1 MDYVQCDI
9 GGKMISFRPKPGL
22 IVLLAL
28 IAVFLVGCSLENPD
42 ANISRFFENAFSDV
56 TNYWNEIGQYFDNIG
71 SVIEGITSSLS
82 GIGEAIRDMFGN
94 FSLF

>member
-1 MDYVQCDI
+1 MREKRKAHDLLRQNLLL
-9 GGKMISFRPKPGL
+9 L
-22 IVLLAL
+22 IVIFAL
-28 IAVFLVGCSLENPD
+28 SLSACTPSDLNAD
-42 ANISRFFENAFSDV
+42 ISRFFENAFSDV

-82 GIGEAIRDMFGN
+82 GVGEAIRDMFGN